1 MKACLLALLLL
12 LTAFP
17 LHAQKITYLKALP
30 TGDFVTVYYQL
41 DSTLDGQVFNVELY
55 SSHDDYQKPLQNVRG
70 DQGAGIVAGNLKK
83 IEWGVRQELGRFRGD
98 LAFEVRAH
106 VIFSPITI
114 LFPYAAV
121 SLQRGQAYPIT
132 WQGGLE
138 SDSLQLNLIAQGRH
152 PVPIGSTA
160 NTGKYDWVLPDKLPE
175 RNDYQLEAIWW
186 NRGKRYQALS
196 GKFSVKKKVS

>member
-1 MKACLLALLLL
+1 MKTCLVIPFVLLAISKIN
-12 LTAFP
+12 
-17 LHAQKITYLKALP
+17 AQKISYLKALP

-41 DSTLDGQVFNVELY
+41 ESPLDGQVFNVELY

-70 DQGAGIVAGNLKK
+70 DQGAGIVAGKLKK

-106 VIFSPITI
+106 LIFSPITI
-114 LFPYAAV
+114 LFPYATV
-121 SLQRGQAYPIT
+121 SLQRGQAYSFT
-132 WQGGLE
+132 WKGGLE
-138 SDSLQLNLIAQGRH
+138 SDSLQFNLIAEGRH
-152 PVPIGSTA
+152 PVPVGSTT